1 MDVSLIS
8 LRDSP
13 CPVSFV
19 SAGDVQGSRFCCD
32 SRQVSRGDIFVALRG
47 VDSDGHDF
55 VEAAVAAGAA
65 GVVVERPNPRI
76 AVPQCIVRNSRQA
89 WAWIAMAQFDFPQK
103 NLTLAGVTGTNGKTT
118 VAWLLRTILQECGHR
133 SGLIGTIQYCDG
145 RSTHPA
151 TLTTPD
157 APDLARLFRQMVT
170 IGTTHCVMEVSSH
183 ALVQERCSAFRLETA
198 AITNVTRDHF
208 DYHGSFE
215 NYVKAK
221 AMISDLLA
229 PGRPLLLGTDDAGVR
244 EVRTLLP
251 DRPLLTFG
259 FQEASDYRVSV
270 SSSSASGQDIA
281 LRLRDSEVTFRTALV
296 GRHNALNLL
305 TAAALADQ
313 LGVRID
319 RIRNGLQRITSIPG
333 RMETIDLGQ
342 SFLVLVDYAHT
353 PDGLTQVIATARTL
367 SHGRVILAFGAGG
380 DRDREKRPLM
390 AQAASAADVVVVTS
404 DNPRSEAPSAIIDE
418 ICRGFSEHE
427 FVHRIVD
434 REEGIRTALKQAEPG
449 DIVLITGRG
458 HEATQQI
465 GNRSISFDDRK
476 VTRRLLKEL
485 QPPSGDRRSGSP
497 VVR

>member
-1 MDVSLIS
+1 M
-8 LRDSP
+8 
-13 CPVSFV
+13 SFV

-47 VDSDGHDF
+47 IASDGHDF
-55 VEAAVAAGAA
+55 IESAVASGAA

-157 APDLARLFRQMVT
+157 SPDLARLFRQMVT

-183 ALVQERCSAFRLETA
+183 ALVQERCSAFQLATA

-208 DYHGSFE
+208 DYHGTFE
-215 NYVKAK
+215 NYVAAK
-221 AMISDLLA
+221 AMISKLL
-229 PGRPLLLGTDDAGVR
+229 PPEQPLLLGTDDAGVR
-244 EVRTLLP
+244 EVRSVLG
-251 DRPLLTFG
+251 DRPVLTFG
-259 FQEASDYRVSV
+259 FQETSDYQVRVT
-270 SSSSASGQDIA
+270 SSAVSGQDVS
-281 LRLRDSEVTFRTALV
+281 LRLQGHEIQFRTPLV

-305 TAAALADQ
+305 TAAALAEQ
-313 LGVRID
+313 MGVDPD
-319 RIRNGLQRITSIPG
+319 RIRNGLQKITSIPG
-333 RMETIDLGQ
+333 RMESIDLGQ
-342 SFLVLVDYAHT
+342 DFLVLVDYAHT
-353 PDGLTQVIATARTL
+353 PDGITQVIATARTL
-367 SHGRVILAFGAGG
+367 SKGRVIIAFGAGG

-404 DNPRSEAPSAIIDE
+404 DNPRSESPTAIIDD
-418 ICRGFSEHE
+418 ICKGFSEHE
-427 FVHRIVD
+427 FVHRIND
-434 REEGIRTALKQAEPG
+434 REEGIRTALKQAGSG
-449 DIVLITGRG
+449 DVVLITGRG

-476 VTRRLLKEL
+476 VTRRVLKEIL
-485 QPPSGDRRSGSP
+485 ANKTPQPGNKS
-497 VVR
+497 

>member
-47 VDSDGHDF
+47 IASDGHDF
-55 VEAAVAAGAA
+55 VESAVAAGAA

-76 AVPQCIVRNSRQA
+76 AVPQCIVKNSRQA

-170 IGTTHCVMEVSSH
+170 VGTTHCVMEVSSH
-183 ALVQERCSAFRLETA
+183 ALVQERCSALQFATA
-198 AITNVTRDHF
+198 AVTNVTRDHF
-208 DYHGSFE
+208 DYHGTFE
-215 NYVKAK
+215 NYVLAK
-221 AMISDLLA
+221 SRIADLLL
-229 PGRPLLLGTDDAGVR
+229 PDQPLLLGTDDAGVR
-244 EVRTLLP
+244 DVRSLLP
-251 DRPLLTFG
+251 ARPVLTFG
-259 FQEASDYRVSV
+259 FHESSDYLVKV
-270 SSSSASGQDIA
+270 TFSAVSGQDVM
-281 LRLRDSEVTFRTALV
+281 LRLRGAELQFRTPLV

-305 TAAALADQ
+305 TAAAMAEQ
-313 LGVRID
+313 MGVD
-319 RIRNGLQRITSIPG
+319 PERIRNGLQKITSIPG
-333 RMETIDLGQ
+333 RMESIDLGQ
-342 SFLVLVDYAHT
+342 DFLVLVDYAHT
-353 PDGLTQVIATARTL
+353 PDGITQVIATARTL
-367 SHGRVILAFGAGG
+367 AKGRVIIAFGAGG

-404 DNPRSEAPSAIIDE
+404 DNPRSESPAAIIDD

-427 FVHRIVD
+427 FVHRVND
-434 REEGIRTALKQAEPG
+434 REEGIRTALKQAVAG
-449 DIVLITGRG
+449 DVVLITGRG
-458 HEATQQI
+458 HEGTQQI

-476 VTRRLLKEL
+476 VTRRLLKEIV
-485 QPPSGDRRSGSP
+485 PNKNERPGR
-497 VVR
+497 